1 MISNSSVYDLIR
13 FNFAL
18 NTDSYKESHWLQYPP
33 GTEQVEGYI
42 ESRGGL
48 YDRTVFFGLQMF
60 VQQYLAA
67 PMSNEAIDYAKA
79 FYAKHMP
86 NSPFDSDGWDI
97 VKREY
102 GGRLPI
108 EIKAVPEGE
117 VVPTGNV
124 LATVASTDSR
134 LHWLGQFAETAILR
148 AIWYPTTV
156 ATQSWFIKAS
166 IRSFMEK
173 TADSL
178 DSLDFRLHDFG
189 ARGAS
194 SLESAMIGGAAHL
207 VAFQGSDTVPGIVMA
222 NEVYDCDMAAFSV
235 PAAEHSTI
243 TAWGREGEVDAY
255 RNMIRQFGKP
265 GMPVAVV
272 SDSYDLAQ
280 AIQFW
285 NTELRDEVQR
295 SGAAV
300 VIRPDSGH
308 PPSVVLQTVEGL
320 AQGYGYTLNRKN
332 YKVLNQVRVIQ
343 GDGINR
349 DSIVE
354 ILEVLTAAGWSA
366 ENVLFGMGGALL
378 QKVNRDT
385 QKFAMKASAARVNG
399 EDRDVFKQPV
409 TDMGKASKPGR
420 LALMHNPEFGTWRTV
435 RAGES
440 VDPVEIAML
449 EPVYCN
455 GEILRRQD
463 MADVRSRANA
473 ALDAMMREYRVKAVA

>member
-1 MISNSSVYDLIR
+1 MISNNSVYDLIR

-67 PMSNEAIDYAKA
+67 PMSNDAIDYARA

-86 NSPFDSDGWDI
+86 NSPFDSAGWDI
-97 VKREY
+97 IKREY
-102 GGRLPI
+102 GGYLPI
-108 EIKAVPEGE
+108 EINAVAEGE

-124 LATVASTDSR
+124 LATITTTDAR
-134 LHWLGQFAETAILR
+134 LPWVGQFAETAILR
-148 AIWYPTTV
+148 AVWYPTTV
-156 ATQSWFIKAS
+156 ATQSWFIKSA
-166 IRSFMEK
+166 IRSYMEK

-222 NEVYDCDMAAFSV
+222 NEVYDSDMAAFSV

-243 TAWGREGEVDAY
+243 TAWGQDGEVDAY

-272 SDSYDLAQ
+272 SDSYDLDQ
-280 AIQFW
+280 AIAFW
-285 NTELRDEVQR
+285 NTELRDEVKR

-308 PPSVVLQTVEGL
+308 PPSIVLKTVEGL
-320 AQGYGYTLNRKN
+320 ARGYGFTVNSKQ
-332 YKVLNQVRVIQ
+332 YKLLNQVRVIQ

-354 ILEVLTAAGWSA
+354 ILEVLTGAGWSA

-378 QKVNRDT
+378 QKLNRDT
-385 QKFAMKASAARVNG
+385 QRFAMKASAARVNG
-399 EDRDVFKQPV
+399 EDRDVFKQPK

-420 LALMHNPEFGTWRTV
+420 LALMHNPEFGTWRTI
-435 RAGES
+435 RDGDGA
-440 VDPVEIAML
+440 DPVEIRML
-449 EPVYCN
+449 EPVYRD
-455 GEILRRQD
+455 GEILRRQN
-463 MADVRSRANA
+463 MADIRARANA
-473 ALDAMMREYRVKAVA
+473 ALDAMMREGRARR